1 VEISFD
7 YMISKAEFIENR
19 LESYVEAMYNASTI
33 FVDESPD
40 FILSPMNGSVPFVDA
55 MAIVNS
61 DFDPSKVVYMPA
73 SSRIKDVSNII
84 TDWYSNFL
92 EKNVHSSFELP
103 KVIGIDEVVSGNSVV
118 RCIHGIDRAVK
129 RKRRKEVQSLVDRLT
144 SMSDS
149 TKDTIDEI
157 DQISEHE
164 HALRFSEVKNKLSLG
179 FYKLNREKATEDLS
193 FCIDVVKDYFSDK
206 LIYRTI
212 GIEDSKKE
220 ERNKEY
226 NGLKEDNR
234 VISVGVK
241 KIISMDLPDFYP
253 PVLKELPNT
262 NGHHYLKFSPLVDR
276 FLVTERYL
284 DFLRSIAMVV
294 GKNPDE
300 VNPINMVPIIESK
313 KYLSEK
319 YHNDYQ

>member
-1 VEISFD
+1 
-7 YMISKAEFIENR
+7 MISNAEFIEDK

-40 FILSPMNGSVPFVDA
+40 FILSPMNGSVPFIDA

-73 SSRIKDVSNII
+73 SSRIKDVSNVI

-103 KVIGIDEVVSGNSVV
+103 KVMGIDEVVSGNSVV
-118 RCIHGIDRAVK
+118 RCIHSIDRAVK
-129 RKRRKEVQSLVDRLT
+129 RKRRKEVQSLVDKLI
-144 SMSDS
+144 SMGEP
-149 TKDTIDEI
+149 TKDTVNEI
-157 DQISEHE
+157 DQLSEYN
-164 HALRFSEVKNKLSLG
+164 HALRFSEVKNNLDSE
-179 FYKLNREKATEDLS
+179 FYKRDRKKATEDLS
-193 FCIDVVKDYFSDK
+193 FCIGVVKDYFSDK

-212 GIEDSKKE
+212 GIEDSKKD

-226 NGLKEDNR
+226 NGLKADNR
-234 VISVGVK
+234 VIPVGVK

-253 PVLKELPNT
+253 PMLRELPNT
-262 NGHHYLKFSPLVDR
+262 NGHHYLKYSPLVER
-276 FLVTERYL
+276 FIVTERYL

-313 KYLSEK
+313 KYLSEE
-319 YHNDYQ
+319 YHK